1 MGCVQL
7 GVMVSAVSGWI
18 GSTVLALIISFVSA
32 WIPIPWFLIGH
43 WYFEGTLPWIYIAA
57 WIVGWGTLTL
67 ATLMARDE
75 PEAVIAGASRA
86 SVWILWYF
94 KQGAITFLTAPLLFF
109 LVYCIIASTFGAV
122 IQGLALLR
130 ASYAVFGVVGALI
143 ILSFGLLPVIMP
155 PFLYYSLIRGLPSPW
170 LLSDVSRR
178 YKLFSSLAV
187 LVFFPLGAEIS
198 SYAVS
203 WGISWIADRDPC
215 AAFAA
220 GVTGSKSPVNCP

>member
-57 WIVGWGTLTL
+57 WIVGWGALTL
-67 ATLMARDE
+67 ATLMVRDE
-75 PEAVIAGASRA
+75 PEAAVVDASRA
-86 SVWILWYF
+86 SVWIPWYF
-94 KQGAITFLTAPLLFF
+94 KQGVLNFLTIPLLFF
-109 LVYCIIASTFGAV
+109 LVYCIIVSALGSV

-130 ASYAVFGVVGALI
+130 ASHAIFGIVGSLI
-143 ILSFGLLPVIMP
+143 VIFFGLLPVIMP
-155 PFLYYSLIRGLPSPW
+155 PILYYSLIRGLPGPW
-170 LLSDVSRR
+170 LLSDISRR
-178 YKLFSSLAV
+178 YKIFYSLAV
-187 LVFFPLGAEIS
+187 LVFLPLGAYIS
-198 SYAVS
+198 SHAVS

-220 GVTGSKSPVNCP
+220 GVTGSKPPVNCP